1 MPRFT
6 PWKLSVTAN
15 GLHTTSCLTATVRY
29 TPSPALAR
37 RRRFQPKKQGGF
49 GVLCSAKVGCSALNP
64 ASTSN
69 HGITSGP
76 SGPYT
81 TLYLQYTPLSPNQH
95 RLFTT
100 IPMYPLPNPLRR
112 SASRL
117 MRQMACWESK
127 FFGTNCGNLRNISL
141 HLGTTLCT

>member
-1 MPRFT
+1 MVVLFGLIPWPPQHMPRFT

-37 RRRFQPKKQGGF
+37 RRRFRPKKQGDF
-49 GVLCSAKVGCSALNP
+49 GVLCSAKVGCSARNP

-69 HGITSGP
+69 YGITWGL

-81 TLYLQYTPLSPNQH
+81 TIYPEFTPLLPNQH
-95 RLFTT
+95 TFYTT
-100 IPMYPLPNPLRR
+100 IPLYFPSNPFQR

-117 MRQMACWESK
+117 MRQMACWDSK
-127 FFGTNCGNLRNISL
+127 FFGMNCG
-141 HLGTTLCT
+141 